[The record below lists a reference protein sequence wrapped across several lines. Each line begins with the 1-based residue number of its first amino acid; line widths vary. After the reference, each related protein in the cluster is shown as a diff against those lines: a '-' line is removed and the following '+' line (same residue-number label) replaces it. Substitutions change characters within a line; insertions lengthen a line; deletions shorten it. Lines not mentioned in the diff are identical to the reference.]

1 MEDATNASEPRAR
14 KKPFILFTLVQ
25 WIVAIAFAIL
35 VLGMLVQA
43 RKLSLPDAPVAMF
56 WLAFGAIAIVAAL
69 HLPPIYFRLP
79 RKGKTAAYVAILPAF
94 ILFVVSVGQLD
105 AVYSKTPEGAKRMA
119 ERQAEDAKD
128 AADARER
135 EATAKTIADME
146 KTKADLEQL
155 RDKLEACFSWGHHLP
170 DLEKPVKE
178 SLHNPDSFQHVKT
191 ELIVPDD
198 QRNNVEMTF
207 RAENGFGAIRTSTVR
222 AQLVA
227 DPCMVQEIGSF
238 DVN

>member
-1 MEDATNASEPRAR
+1 MEDATNASGRPAR
-14 KKPFILFTLVQ
+14 KKPFILLILIQ
-25 WIVAIAFAIL
+25 WIVALVIAFFAL
-35 VLGMLVQA
+35 AMLIQTN
-43 RKLSLPDAPVAMF
+43 KLRLPGAPVLLF
-56 WLAFGAIAIVAAL
+56 WAAFVTASLVAIC
-69 HLPPIYFRLP
+69 HMPPFYFRLP
-79 RKGKTAAYVAILPAF
+79 RKAKFAAYASILPAF
-94 ILFVVSVGQLD
+94 ILFGVSVGQLD
-105 AVYSKTPEGAKRMA
+105 VVYSKTPEGARQMVA
-119 ERQAEDAKD
+119 RQAEEAKD

-135 EATAKTIADME
+135 EATAKMIADAE
-146 KTKADLEQL
+146 KAKADLEQL

-170 DLEKPVKE
+170 DLETPVKE

-227 DPCMVQEIGSF
+227 DPCTVQEIGPL